1 MRILIV
7 SKGGDA
13 MGVGAR
19 LASEGHTVDFYIGD
33 KKYDRMGVGLVN
45 RVDSWRAALRRADLV
60 IPDMV
65 GFGRYEESIRAT
77 GRPYI
82 SCNKY
87 VEACELDRQKGM
99 ELFKRAGVKTPE
111 SWEFE
116 NTSKARDL
124 KQFGD
129 FEPGLVIKPFGNI
142 GEALTMVVTQPDTW
156 EYCLGKVPKDAKLIV
171 QRIVEGI
178 EISTEGWFNGR
189 DWIKPFNHTFEEK
202 RFLNGGLGC
211 NTGCQGNVVF
221 ASESN
226 KLTRATV
233 ERIGP
238 LLKAMGYRGPF
249 DVNCIVNEK
258 GAFALEATCRM
269 GYDAIEA
276 FGEGLQEPLG
286 DFLFEV
292 ALGSKKTIDL
302 TKDAMVAVRLS
313 IPPWP
318 VRQPRDGDFGEP
330 ILGLEDMTHI
340 WPSDIYK
347 EKKDYFTAGAEG
359 ILLKATATG
368 RATETTLA
376 DGKASIDLTR
386 EALRRA
392 YRLLEK
398 IKVGSKQYRTD
409 IGKRVNSQYAQLKQW
424 GWLND

>member
-33 KKYDRMGVGLVN
+33 KKYDRMGVDIVN

-65 GFGRYEESIRAT
+65 GFGRYEDAIRAT

-111 SWEFE
+111 SWEFA
-116 NTSKARDL
+116 NTSEARDL
-124 KQFGD
+124 KQFGE
-129 FEPGLVIKPFGNI
+129 FGLGLVIKPFGNI
-142 GEALTMVVTQPDTW
+142 GEALTMVVTQPDLW
-156 EYCLGKVPKDAKLIV
+156 EYSLGKVPKEAKLII
-171 QRIVEGI
+171 QRVIEGI

-189 DWIKPFNHTFEEK
+189 DFITPFNHTFEEK

-233 ERIGP
+233 ERLAP
-238 LLKAMGYRGPF
+238 LLRAVGYRGPF

-292 ALGSKKTIDL
+292 ALGSKKTMEI
-302 TKDAMVAVRLS
+302 TKDAMVAIRLS

-318 VRQPRDGDFGEP
+318 VKQPRPDAFGEP
-330 ILGLEDMTHI
+330 VLGMDDMTHI
-340 WPSDIYK
+340 WPSDLYV
-347 EKKDYFTAGAEG
+347 EKGKYFTAGAEG

-368 RATETTLA
+368 RSSENKGGDGATST
-376 DGKASIDLTR
+376 DLTR

-392 YRLLEK
+392 YRILDK
-398 IKVGSKQYRTD
+398 VKVGSKQYRTD
-409 IGKRVNSQYAQLKQW
+409 IGKRVNGQYAKLKEQ
-424 GWLND
+424 GWL